1 MCGILPSLNELPAG
15 GGVWY
20 RRSSSLKNHPFASLL
35 LSLESRHDK
44 NCAFVNFPAFRL
56 VAVFLVSA
64 AALSAEEPMLP
75 QALGTTGPSF
85 HSDGPRGFLK
95 PSKSIKPPV
104 STVVA
109 APAPSIVQSPTAET
123 RLRRLVV
130 VSGTMTPEAIRE
142 IILACGQTRTPVT
155 MAGGGNAPAPM
166 LSDLAGLFG
175 STVTEDTQKKVLETV
190 RKGMGSSAKPL
201 QRVEVVGWLPT
212 EGVMAVAVYPE
223 S

>member
-1 MCGILPSLNELPAG
+1 MI
-15 GGVWY
+15 
-20 RRSSSLKNHPFASLL
+20 KNAPFV
-35 LSLESRHDK
+35 K
-44 NCAFVNFPAFRL
+44 FTAFCL
-56 VAVFLVSA
+56 VTVFFVSA
-64 AALSAEEPMLP
+64 AALSGEEPMLP
-75 QALGTTGPSF
+75 RALGTHGPSF

-95 PSKSIKPPV
+95 PSKSIKPPA
-104 STVVA
+104 STVA
-109 APAPSIVQSPTAET
+109 AVPAPSIVQSPTAET

-142 IILACGQTRTPVT
+142 TILACGRTRTPVT
-155 MAGGGNAPAPM
+155 MAGGVNAPAPM

-175 STVTEDTQKKVLETV
+175 ATVTADTQKKVLETV

-201 QRVEVVGWLPT
+201 QRVEVVGWLPS

>member
-1 MCGILPSLNELPAG
+1 MI
-15 GGVWY
+15 
-20 RRSSSLKNHPFASLL
+20 KNRPFVKSPVF
-35 LSLESRHDK
+35 
-44 NCAFVNFPAFRL
+44 CL
-56 VAVFLVSA
+56 VAICLGSA
-64 AALSAEEPMLP
+64 AVLSAQEPALP
-75 QALGTTGPSF
+75 QALGVPQAF

-104 STVVA
+104 SEAAAVV
-109 APAPSIVQSPTAET
+109 APSIVQSPTAET

-142 IILACGQTRTPVT
+142 AILACGQTRTAVT
-155 MAGGGNAPAPM
+155 MVGGVNAPAPV

-190 RKGMGSSAKPL
+190 RKGMGSAAKPL
-201 QRVEVVGWLPT
+201 KRAEVVGWLPS

>member
-1 MCGILPSLNELPAG
+1 M
-15 GGVWY
+15 
-20 RRSSSLKNHPFASLL
+20 F
-35 LSLESRHDK
+35 LSLSLQSRHDK
-44 NCAFVNFPAFRL
+44 KSVFVNFPAFRL
-56 VAVFLVSA
+56 VSVFLVSA
-64 AALSAEEPMLP
+64 AALSGEEPMLP
-75 QALGTTGPSF
+75 QALGMGASLH

-104 STVVA
+104 SAATAAVP
-109 APAPSIVQSPTAET
+109 APAIVQSPTAET

-130 VSGTMTPEAIRE
+130 VSGTMTPEAIRDT
-142 IILACGQTRTPVT
+142 ILACGQTRTPVT

-201 QRVEVVGWLPT
+201 QRVEVVGWLPS